1 MGTRVH
7 RLLWPELLA
16 CLVLFLSLSG
26 HVPAAQPG
34 VSIVPAL
41 QDQFGLSESQV
52 KGALGALLVFVRE
65 RLSKP
70 AFDDLAETIPN
81 AEYIMQQVKQNG
93 IVTGPLDNIGD
104 YEQALVTIGIG
115 QPLASE
121 FAPAV
126 VKQLGAAGHIR
137 QRDILAGVLN

>member
-1 MGTRVH
+1 MDTRAR
-7 RLLWPELLA
+7 RLLSPQWLA
-16 CLVLFLSLSG
+16 CLVMLLTLSG
-26 HVPAAQPG
+26 HAPAAQPG
-34 VSIVPAL
+34 LSIVPAL

-65 RLSKP
+65 RLPKP
-70 AFDDLAETIPN
+70 QFDELAATIPN

-104 YEQALVTIGIG
+104 YEQSLAAIGIG

-121 FAPAV
+121 IAPAV
-126 VKQLGAAGHIR
+126 VKQLGVAGHTR
-137 QRDILAGVLN
+137 ERDILARVLN